1 LGLGDLVHGTFSFD
15 AWVLRNTETKK
26 APNGRSVWGPAVIE
40 SDQPPKEPRGRR
52 ARPAKARVRV
62 KNVRSGIEFMAV
74 VERICGEF

>member
-1 LGLGDLVHGTFSFD
+1 LGLGDLVHGTFS
-15 AWVLRNTETKK
+15 LMHKK

-40 SDQPPKEPRGRR
+40 SDQPPEEPRGRR

>member
-1 LGLGDLVHGTFSFD
+1 
-15 AWVLRNTETKK
+15 
-26 APNGRSVWGPAVIE
+26 VIE
-40 SDQPPKEPRGRR
+40 SDQPPEEPRGRR